1 MVVTPSSLGSLA
13 GMAGSASAGST
24 ALSGGAPAGDFAGT
38 LGSAIAKV
46 NDLQSSAEQKVTGL
60 LAGDGQDV
68 HTAALSVERASL
80 ALRPHAAGPQQSGG
94 RLPGNFPAS
103 ILRRSLFKA
112 VLLRL

>member
-13 GMAGSASAGST
+13 GMAGSALTGNTAVSGSAPT
-24 ALSGGAPAGDFAGT
+24 GDFAGT

-80 ALRPHAAGPQQSGG
+80 GFDLMLQVRNKVVGAYQEIS
-94 RLPGNFPAS
+94 RLQF
-103 ILRRSLFKA
+103 
-112 VLLRL
+112 